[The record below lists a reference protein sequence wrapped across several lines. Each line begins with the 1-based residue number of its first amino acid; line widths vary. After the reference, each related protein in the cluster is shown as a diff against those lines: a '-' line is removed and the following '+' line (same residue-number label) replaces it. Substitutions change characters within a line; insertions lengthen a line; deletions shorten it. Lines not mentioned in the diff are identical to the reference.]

1 MDTAPTFRPLPA
13 TDPRSACCQDACCA
27 AESTLAVAIDAERPA
42 LIQRAFRLEYATV
55 AWMMIEA
62 AVAIW
67 AGMQAASVSLL
78 AFGID
83 SLIELASAGVLI
95 WRLTVE
101 LRHGQAF
108 AESAERT
115 ASRIAGLLL
124 FALAAYVVTAA
135 GWKLWAQTGETFSWP
150 GLVVTMLALPMM
162 YVLARRKIAVAGA
175 LGSGAMRADAM
186 EAVTCGWLSLVVV
199 VGLVAQGLTGA
210 WWVDSITSLGIV
222 WFLVKEG
229 REAWSGEHCCCA

>member
-1 MDTAPTFRPLPA
+1 MKNSPLPGI
-13 TDPRSACCQDACCA
+13 DRPSACSQDSCCA
-27 AESTLAVAIDAERPA
+27 AEPALAVATDARRTA
-42 LIQRAFRLEYATV
+42 LIRRAFWLEYATV
-55 AWMMIEA
+55 AWMVIEA
-62 AVAIW
+62 AVAIR

-115 ASRIAGLLL
+115 ASRIAGGLL
-124 FALAAYVVTAA
+124 FALAAYVVAAA
-135 GWKLWAQTGETFSWP
+135 GSKLWTQTGETFSWP
-150 GLVVTMLALPMM
+150 GLLITVCAIPVM
-162 YVLARRKIAVAGA
+162 YVLARQKIAAAEA
-175 LGSGAMRADAM
+175 LGSRAMRADAM
-186 EAVTCGWLSLVVV
+186 ESVTCGWLSVLVMA
-199 VGLVAQGLTGA
+199 GLLAQGLTGA
-210 WWVDSITSLGIV
+210 WWVDSVTSLGVV

-229 REAWSGEHCCCA
+229 REAWSGEACCCD

>member
-1 MDTAPTFRPLPA
+1 MDTAPTFRPLP
-13 TDPRSACCQDACCA
+13 TTERPSACSQDSCCA
-27 AESTLAVAIDAERPA
+27 AEPAFTVAIDPRRPA
-42 LIQRAFRLEYATV
+42 LIRRAFRLEYATL
-55 AWMMIEA
+55 AWMMVEA
-62 AVAIW
+62 AVAIR

-108 AESAERT
+108 AENAERT
-115 ASRIAGLLL
+115 ARSIAGGLL

-135 GWKLWAQTGETFSWP
+135 GWKLWTQAGETFSCP
-150 GLVVTMLALPMM
+150 GLIITVLAIPVM
-162 YVLARRKIAVAGA
+162 YVLARQKIAVAEA
-175 LGSGAMRADAM
+175 LGSSAMRADAM
-186 EAVTCGWLSLVVV
+186 ESVTCGWLSVVVV
-199 VGLVAQGLTGA
+199 VGLLAQRLTGA
-210 WWVDSITSLGIV
+210 WWVDSVTSLGVV

-229 REAWSGEHCCCA
+229 REAWSGEDCCCN

>member
-13 TDPRSACCQDACCA
+13 ADRPSACCQDSCCA
-27 AESTLAVAIDAERPA
+27 AEPILAVAIDAERPE

-55 AWMMIEA
+55 AWMMVEA

-115 ASRIAGLLL
+115 ASRIAGGLL
-124 FALAAYVVTAA
+124 FALAGYVVIAA
-135 GWKLWAQTGETFSWP
+135 AWKLWTQTGETFSWP
-150 GLVVTMLALPMM
+150 GLVVTMLAIPVM
-162 YVLARRKIAVAGA
+162 YVLARQKIAVGTA

-186 EAVTCGWLSLVVV
+186 ESVTCGWLSVVVV

-229 REAWSGEHCCCA
+229 REAWSGEHCCCD